1 MKKINDSWEKF
12 QRPKMSAIRIYSNT
26 FLSSALRKQIYLH
39 GSPHLVEICQ
49 VYPEDNRIALYN
61 EIKFP
66 FSTTNIY
73 QEGVEDESGTF
84 HKIGCNK
91 KNLVP
96 WHSIH
101 ASYFRPTYWLPW
113 NIQKGDLI
121 WFDSKMP
128 FIFQRYTS
136 FPVYMA

>member
-1 MKKINDSWEKF
+1 MT
-12 QRPKMSAIRIYSNT
+12 AIRIFSNT
-26 FLSSALRKQIYLH
+26 VLSSATRKQIFLH
-39 GSPHLVEICQ
+39 GSPCIVEIYQ

-66 FSTTNIY
+66 FCTTDIY
-73 QEGVEDESGTF
+73 EEGEEEETF

-101 ASYFRPTYWLPW
+101 SSYFRPTYWLPW
-113 NIQKGDLI
+113 NVQKGDLI
-121 WFDSKMP
+121 WYDFKMP
-128 FIFQRYTS
+128 FIFQRYSS